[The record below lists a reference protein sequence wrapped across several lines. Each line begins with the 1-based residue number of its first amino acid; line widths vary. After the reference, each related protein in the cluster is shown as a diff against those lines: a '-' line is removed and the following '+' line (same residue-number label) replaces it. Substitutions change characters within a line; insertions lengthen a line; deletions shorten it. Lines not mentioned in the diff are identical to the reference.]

1 MSKTIVSPVKR
12 FPGTVT
18 LKDPLHY
25 PQVIAFQRAL
35 EVAQELPP
43 GSMQIE
49 YNRALLPGVI
59 AIVEEWNLTGVDKHP
74 TPDSFPMTPIQSARE
89 LAAWL
94 IRETSALFAEDEIPN
109 G

>member
-1 MSKTIVSPVKR
+1 MSKTITSPVKR

-35 EVAQELPP
+35 DAARELPA

-59 AIVEEWNLTGVDKHP
+59 AIVEDWNITGVDKHP
-74 TPDSFPMTPIQSARE
+74 TPDTFPMTPTQSAMR

-94 IRETSALFAEDEIPN
+94 IQEVSALFAEDEIPN
-109 G
+109 D